1 MYSCCN
7 SQPSIVITNSHHHA
21 AWLWPTVRCWRRR
34 AAVLDSTDRFIFW
47 KYSVGC
53 VEITRNS
60 FASSIRKYFGPVTST
75 WLPHSQDGAK
85 VDVCLMS
92 TLDDDRQLSRRR
104 QPTMVLWPLV
114 KLFQYLLRAGTNY
127 IHTFIEMS
135 AADMPEKV
143 QLGSGR
149 KKDTSLMLEC
159 FRGVTKHKEYWNKWI
174 VDQCWI
180 DAMMERCKL
189 NESMQFA
196 AKELNGAMAS

>member
-1 MYSCCN
+1 
-7 SQPSIVITNSHHHA
+7 
-21 AWLWPTVRCWRRR
+21 
-34 AAVLDSTDRFIFW
+34 
-47 KYSVGC
+47 
-53 VEITRNS
+53 
-60 FASSIRKYFGPVTST
+60 
-75 WLPHSQDGAK
+75 
-85 VDVCLMS
+85 
-92 TLDDDRQLSRRR
+92 
-104 QPTMVLWPLV
+104 
-114 KLFQYLLRAGTNY
+114 
-127 IHTFIEMS
+127 MS